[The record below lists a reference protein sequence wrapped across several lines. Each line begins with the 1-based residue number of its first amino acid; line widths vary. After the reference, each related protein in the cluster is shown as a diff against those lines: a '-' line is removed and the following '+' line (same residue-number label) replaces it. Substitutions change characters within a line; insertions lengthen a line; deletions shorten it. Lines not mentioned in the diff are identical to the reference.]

1 MPTQIKYNPK
11 SRLTTSL
18 RNRFPLAP
26 TNHSHTP
33 NSPLI
38 EKGLTLLLMRQP
50 DSPPLRWIPP
60 PFSRRL
66 NALCQII
73 AQHRWIE
80 GLWDNCED
88 WVDGVYLSGSSVY
101 AILDPTNFSDN
112 SNGTWVR
119 TKVTSGGYIT
129 AFGISSTSGFEW
141 FMYPSATSGGSQSTY
156 ICDGYSTRSTGVAL
170 HVGGSYY
177 YPSLDD
183 GLFNHDSYSDN
194 SRGYSY
200 VGTRLIELPQ
210 TD

>member
-73 AQHRWIE
+73 AQHSPLLHKLLLHARYEYPKFHSCPFTSTLTPLKVNNEIRE
-80 GLWDNCED
+80 KILAQLSRSL
-88 WVDGVYLSGSSVY
+88 GVVR
-101 AILDPTNFSDN
+101 
-112 SNGTWVR
+112 SNR
-119 TKVTSGGYIT
+119 EPPTSGGY
-129 AFGISSTSGFEW
+129 
-141 FMYPSATSGGSQSTY
+141 
-156 ICDGYSTRSTGVAL
+156 V
-170 HVGGSYY
+170 
-177 YPSLDD
+177 
-183 GLFNHDSYSDN
+183 
-194 SRGYSY
+194 
-200 VGTRLIELPQ
+200 
-210 TD
+210 